1 MLKTHMNNACLLHV
15 QDREEGRVEQL
26 ADILF
31 GEVLID
37 ETCRYKKGFR
47 VMTSPVIYNHNN
59 EFKTQ
64 SGNLYITENTT
75 ESLTISAS
83 EWYVM
88 RENLLSPLELVA
100 LKKLNQLDRLKMS

>member
-1 MLKTHMNNACLLHV
+1 MLKTHMSNTCLLHV

-26 ADILF
+26 VDILF
-31 GEVLID
+31 GEVLND

-47 VMTSPVIYNHNN
+47 VMTSPVIYNQDN
-59 EFKTQ
+59 EFKT
-64 SGNLYITENTT
+64 SNGSLYVAERST

-88 RENLLSPLELVA
+88 REHLLSPHELISLRKSSQLYT
-100 LKKLNQLDRLKMS
+100 LKTN

>member
-1 MLKTHMNNACLLHV
+1 MLKTHMSNTCLLHV
-15 QDREEGRVEQL
+15 QDREDGRVEQL

-31 GEVLID
+31 GEVLKD

-47 VMTSPVIYNHNN
+47 VMTSPVIYNHDN

-64 SGNLYITENTT
+64 SGSLYITENTT

-88 RENLLSPLELVA
+88 REHLLSPQELVSLRESHQLYT
-100 LKKLNQLDRLKMS
+100 LKTN